1 MAKNKIGR
9 PRAFNRDSALLAA
22 MHVFWEKGY
31 DGASMKDLTQSM
43 GINSP
48 SLYSV
53 FGDKQSLYL
62 EAIECYISNDACEP
76 LVAFETEPDIRK
88 AVEMFMAAVVNYATE
103 NDSGALGCF
112 LSSCV
117 STTAGVIDGVEK
129 MLQKAT
135 VETDARLARRFDLE
149 KARGSLPEN
158 FPSLERARLMFDL
171 RQGYVFRARAGVD
184 AETMMSDIQFRV
196 DTVLAPN
203 RKSSN

>member
-1 MAKNKIGR
+1 MPSKKIGR
-9 PRAFNRDSALLAA
+9 PRAFNRDDALLAA

-62 EAIECYISNDACEP
+62 EAVECYVSNDACTP
-76 LVAFETEPDIRK
+76 LVAFETEPDIHK
-88 AVEMFMAAVVNYATE
+88 AVEMFLVAVVDYATDNE
-103 NDSGALGCF
+103 SGALGCF

-117 STTAGVIDGVEK
+117 STTASTVDGVEK
-129 MLQKAT
+129 LLQRAT
-135 VETDARLARRFDLE
+135 FETDNRLARRFDLE
-149 KARGSLPEN
+149 KARGSLPNN

-171 RQGYVFRARAGVD
+171 RQGYVFRARAGID
-184 AETMMSDIQFRV
+184 AEVIASDIKFRV
-196 DTVLAPN
+196 ETILAPAA
-203 RKSSN
+203 SS

>member
-1 MAKNKIGR
+1 MATKKMGR
-9 PRAFNRDSALLAA
+9 PRAFNRDDALLAA

-53 FGDKQSLYL
+53 FGDKRDLYL
-62 EAIECYISNDACEP
+62 ETIECYVSNDACAP
-76 LVAFETEPDIRK
+76 LVAFETEPGIRK
-88 AVEMFMAAVVNYATE
+88 AVEMFLVAVIDYATE

-117 STTAGVIDGVEK
+117 STTANTVDGVEK
-129 MLQKAT
+129 LLQRAT
-135 VETDARLARRFDLE
+135 FETDNRLARRFDLE
-149 KARGSLPEN
+149 KARGSLPDN

-171 RQGYVFRARAGVD
+171 RQGYVFRARAGID
-184 AETMMSDIQFRV
+184 ADVIASDIKFRV
-196 DTVLAPN
+196 DTVLAPVVLP
-203 RKSSN
+203 